1 MSLANAHAGVAPPVW
16 HHVFDAV
23 PIPTFL
29 KNQSSELVA
38 VSDAFCE
45 LVGLSRD
52 RILGYQDFELQSGA
66 CLFDSTAEQK
76 TLETGVGCTYERELS
91 REDTPSPAFSRWLRI
106 HLARSVDPTG
116 EKCLVG
122 SIEDVTAL
130 NEANLS
136 LEVAERQSQLAFAF
150 DPLTGLMNRSQIE
163 ACIGDCIAVSAEND
177 TSFALLLINLNGFKA
192 VNSISGHQAGDHLL
206 RVCATRI
213 RQVVRGQ
220 TAVARFGGDE
230 YVVLLS
236 GTDPIEA
243 GRVAERIIE
252 MISMP
257 IEHGGS
263 RREISSSVGITMY
276 PRDGKTCGELLSKAD
291 QAMHAGKRIKRS
303 GYVQF
308 FEPSIGREVERKLLL
323 ARDLV
328 FALDHDQIELHFQP
342 IVVHDNGSDRV
353 VGYEALARWKRGP
366 DDWVS
371 PEEFVPLLE
380 QNGLIVEAGERILRL
395 ACEFIAAHTSDD
407 VYVSVNVSGQQIL
420 DAGFLDMVDR
430 VTASTGV
437 SHQRLAL
444 ELTETLAMS
453 DRSAGSQLLE
463 QLIERGI
470 RLLIDD
476 FGTGYSNLSRLRELP
491 FSTLKID
498 RSLIRDVPHNRSDCA
513 IVRTLVSMAKELEMG
528 LVVEG
533 IEETIQRDYLIE
545 LGVNTFQ
552 GYLFGK
558 PKPY

>member
-1 MSLANAHAGVAPPVW
+1 MTLANARSVAALPGW

-23 PIPTFL
+23 PTPTFL
-29 KNQSSELVA
+29 KNQKHELIA
-38 VSDAFCE
+38 VSDTFCE
-45 LVGLSRD
+45 LVGSSRD
-52 RILGYQDFELQSGA
+52 HILGYQDFELQSGE
-66 CLFDSTAEQK
+66 CLFDSTAEQT
-76 TLETGVGCTYERELS
+76 TLKSGVACAYERELS
-91 REDTPSPAFSRWLRI
+91 DEDIQSPAGSRWLRI
-106 HLARSVDPTG
+106 HLARSVAPTG
-116 EKCLVG
+116 ENCLIG
-122 SIEDVTAL
+122 SIEDLTEL
-130 NEANLS
+130 NQANLS

-163 ACIGDCIAVSAEND
+163 ASINDCIDVSRQND

-192 VNSISGHQAGDHLL
+192 INSISGHQAGDHLL

-220 TAVARFGGDE
+220 TAVARFGSDE

-236 GTDPIEA
+236 SSDPVEA
-243 GRVAERIIE
+243 GRVAERINE
-252 MISMP
+252 MIGMP
-257 IEHGGS
+257 IELGGS

-276 PRDGKTCGELLSKAD
+276 PRDGKNCGELLSKAD
-291 QAMHAGKRIKRS
+291 QAMHAGKRTKPS

-328 FALDHDQIELHFQP
+328 YALDQNQIELYFQP
-342 IVVHDNGSDRV
+342 IVVHENGSDRV
-353 VGYEALARWKRGP
+353 VGYESLARWKRGAHE
-366 DDWVS
+366 WVS
-371 PEEFVPLLE
+371 PEEFIPLLE
-380 QNGLIVEAGERILRL
+380 QNGLIVEAGEKILRL
-395 ACEFIAAHTSDD
+395 ACEFIAAHASDD

-420 DAGFLDMVDR
+420 DDGFLDMIDR
-430 VTASTGV
+430 VTKSTGV
-437 SHQRLAL
+437 SHHRLAL
-444 ELTETLAMS
+444 ELTETLAMN
-453 DRSAGSQLLE
+453 DRSAGNQLLE
-463 QLIERGI
+463 KLIERGI

-476 FGTGYSNLSRLRELP
+476 FGTGYSNLSRLRQLP

-533 IEETIQRDYLIE
+533 IEEPIQRDYLIE